1 MIKAVLFDLDQTLLD
16 RNSSLAAFLR
26 GQWERFMPRLGNA
39 EFGSW
44 SSRFMALDK
53 QGMVHK
59 SEVYPRL
66 LTEFDGDPGLN
77 RTLLADYSSRSCQHA
92 VGFPGMQSTITTL
105 RGHGL
110 KLGIITN
117 GETDFQSRNMAALGL
132 DELFDAVL
140 ISQREGLRKPERQLF
155 LRAAEKLDVRVVD
168 CLFVGDNPVA
178 DILGAHAA
186 GMQTAWFGPGLEW
199 PANLAPLPGARIE
212 SLPQVLELAG
222 IAERQL
228 R

>member
-1 MIKAVLFDLDQTLLD
+1 LIEAVLFDLDQTLLD
-16 RNSSLAAFLR
+16 RKSSLAAFLR
-26 GQWERFMPRLGNA
+26 GQWELFRHGLGNA
-39 EFGSW
+39 DFGTW
-44 SSRFMALDK
+44 SSRFVALDK
-53 QGMVHK
+53 QGMVRK
-59 SEVYPRL
+59 SEVYPQL
-66 LTEFDGDPGLN
+66 LTEFGGDPALTGA
-77 RTLLADYSSRSCQHA
+77 LLADYSSRSCHYA
-92 VGFPGMQSTITTL
+92 VGCPGMQSTITTL
-105 RGHGL
+105 RAHRL

-117 GETDFQSRNMAALGL
+117 GETDFQSRNIAALGL
-132 DELFDAVL
+132 DELMDSIL

-155 LRAAEKLDVRVVD
+155 LRAAETLDVPVTD

-199 PANLAPLPGARIE
+199 PTNLAPLPGDRIE
-212 SLPQVLELAG
+212 LLPQVLELAG